1 MRCRPAVTSVRGG
14 GGDPDCMHGAHPGPK
29 GRLRIALV
37 APPSESVPPTAYGG
51 TERIVHELAV
61 ELDRRGHVVTVFA
74 SGDSAVPGELVPT
87 APSAL
92 RLLAQD
98 D

>member
-1 MRCRPAVTSVRGG
+1 
-14 GGDPDCMHGAHPGPK
+14 MHTATLAPK

-37 APPSESVPPTAYGG
+37 APPSESVPPAAYGG

-61 ELDRRGHVVTVFA
+61 ELHRREHVVTVFA
-74 SGDSAVPGELVPT
+74 SGDSVVPSELVPT

-92 RLLAQD
+92 RPLAQD
-98 D
+98 DDWDG